1 MTSGD
6 THFRKSMPSVADIG
20 LMGTLGCL
28 LASLQG
34 RDRQAQTQQSGGCC
48 PSPRTAMRHGL
59 SSHQHLTVLCFT
71 RWSPPDVTS
80 AAGPHVCRHQAGTQ
94 PHARLSPGEG
104 HEHALPSSC
113 RCGLKL
119 CIRNQ
124 SSARLPA
131 GSVPQ
136 PSCPV
141 LPGSVGGRRDPHGLA
156 GAHPPPQLPSASSCS
171 STSSLRQHRGLGPL
185 LDKGMPRPLSLEKL
199 ACRPCRE
206 KLPQLSN
213 TQEPGKRGPLC

>member
-1 MTSGD
+1 
-6 THFRKSMPSVADIG
+6 
-20 LMGTLGCL
+20 MGTLGCL

-34 RDRQAQTQQSGGCC
+34 RDRQAHTQQSGGCC

-59 SSHQHLTVLCFT
+59 SSQQCLTALYFT
-71 RWSPPDVTS
+71 GWSPPDVTG
-80 AAGPHVCRHQAGTQ
+80 AAGPYVCRHQAGTQ

-113 RCGLKL
+113 RSSLKL

-124 SSARLPA
+124 SSARLPV

-141 LPGSVGGRRDPHGLA
+141 LAGHVGGRRDARGPA
-156 GAHPPPQLPSASSCS
+156 GAHPPPQLPSASSCP
-171 STSSLRQHRGLGPL
+171 QHRGLGPPL
-185 LDKGMPRPLSLEKL
+185 EKGMPRPLSLEKL

-206 KLPQLSN
+206 NKLPQLSN
-213 TQEPGKRGPLC
+213 T